1 MNSLALLVASNRFMA
16 SRIGVDIGG
25 TFTDFILYDESGNK
39 VIIDKIPTT
48 PESPEQAV
56 IEVIKRNL
64 NEEELRKI
72 DFFLHGTTVGLNSLL
87 ERKGSKVGLLCTKG
101 FRDILEIRRGDR
113 DEMYNL
119 FWQPPPP
126 LVPRFLRLEIDERLS
141 ADGNVHQKINVEQ
154 IKKACEHFIKEGVNS
169 VAIAFINSYTNKEHE
184 ILADK
189 ILRES
194 GFTGQISLSS
204 MVSGEYR
211 EYERTTT
218 TVIDA
223 FVKARMSNY
232 LNSLKK
238 KMNELGYKGTF
249 LVTRSGSG
257 SMTFDEA
264 EDRPFETIMS
274 GPVAGAEGSGEL
286 SRRLNNINLV
296 TADVGGTSFDTCLIL
311 NGRPQI
317 QFEGKIL
324 GLPVQSP
331 WVDVRS
337 IGAGGGSIAYL
348 DEGELIR
355 SGPQSAGAV
364 PGPACYNKGGV
375 KPTTTDA
382 AFYLGM
388 LGEGKLASG
397 LQLNKSLAENALNSV
412 GSKISLSAFDTAK
425 GILKIS
431 SANMA
436 DAIREITIEQ
446 GIDPRELKLLA
457 FGGAGPLMSNLIAKE
472 LDIKEIIIPPYSGN
486 FSAWGL
492 LGADLL
498 QMNARTKILRLSNE
512 AIDECN
518 IILNELFKELE
529 QRQKIDFITSN
540 QMKEIALDMRWM
552 GQEHTITL
560 KLVEETGGKI
570 SIDSETL
577 KNKFM
582 EEYQKT
588 FGSKLDTIVEIVSTR
603 ASLRVQLPRKSETG
617 KINEEDIEASDN
629 QIECYSFSK
638 DKKIQFDL
646 VSRSKIASKAS
657 GPLIVIESTAITYV
671 DVNYNVTKDESG
683 NLILTNQ
690 EMN

>member
-1 MNSLALLVASNRFMA
+1 MA

-25 TFTDFILYDESGNK
+25 TFTDFIVYDESGNK

-48 PESPEQAV
+48 PQSPEKAV
-56 IEVIKRNL
+56 VEVIKRNL
-64 NEEELRKI
+64 SQKELEKI

-119 FWQPPPP
+119 FWQPAPP
-126 LVPRFLRLEIDERLS
+126 LVPRFLRLEIEERLF
-141 ADGNVHQKINVEQ
+141 ANGNVHKKINTEQ
-154 IKKACEHFIKEGVNS
+154 VKDACNKFIKEKVDS
-169 VAIAFINSYTNKEHE
+169 VAIAFINSYTNKDHE
-184 ILADK
+184 ILASK
-189 ILRES
+189 ILIES
-194 GFTGQISLSS
+194 GFKGQISLSS

-223 FVKARMSNY
+223 FVKTRMSNY

-238 KMNELGYKGTF
+238 NLNELGYKGTF

-274 GPVAGAEGSGEL
+274 GPVAGAEGAGEL
-286 SRRLNNINLV
+286 SRKLNNTNMV
-296 TADVGGTSFDTCLIL
+296 TADVGGTSFDTCLII

-348 DEGELIR
+348 DEGSLIR

-364 PGPACYNKGGV
+364 PGPACYGKGGIQ
-375 KPTTTDA
+375 PTTTDA

-397 LQLNKSLAENALNSV
+397 LQLNKSLAEQALNSV
-412 GSKISLSAFDTAK
+412 GSQIGMSAFDAAK
-425 GILKIS
+425 GILKIG

-457 FGGAGPLMSNLIAKE
+457 FGGAGPLMSNLIANE
-472 LDIKEIIIPPYSGN
+472 LDIKEIIVPPYSGN

-498 QMNARTKILRLSNE
+498 QMNARTKILRLSDE
-512 AIDECN
+512 AISECN
-518 IILNELFKELE
+518 DILKELFKELE
-529 QRQKIDFITSN
+529 QRQKIDFSTSS
-540 QMKEIALDMRWM
+540 QIKEIALDMRWM

-560 KLVEETGGKI
+560 KLEDEKDGNI
-570 SIDSETL
+570 SMDTETL

-588 FGSKLDTIVEIVSTR
+588 FGSKLDTVIEIVSTR
-603 ASLRVQLPRKSETG
+603 ASLRVQLPRKSESG
-617 KINEEDIEASDN
+617 KIDEVGIEVSNN
-629 QIECYSFSK
+629 QIECYSFTEN
-638 DKKIQFDL
+638 KKIQFDL
-646 VSRSKIASKAS
+646 VARSKIDSKVS
-657 GPLIVIESTAITYV
+657 GPLIIIESTAITYV
-671 DVNYNVTKDESG
+671 DINYDVNKDSNG
-683 NLILTNQ
+683 NLILVNR
-690 EMN
+690 EIG

>member
-1 MNSLALLVASNRFMA
+1 MS

-25 TFTDFILYDESGNK
+25 TFTDFIVYDESGNK

-48 PESPEQAV
+48 PESPEKAV
-56 IEVIKRNL
+56 VDVIKRNL
-64 NEEELRKI
+64 NKDELAKV

-119 FWQPPPP
+119 FWQPAPP
-126 LVPRFLRLEIDERLS
+126 LVPRFLRLEIEERLY
-141 ADGNVHQKINVEQ
+141 ADGSINQKLNTNE
-154 IKKACEHFIKEGVNS
+154 IKNACKKFIEEGVNS
-169 VAIAFINSYTNKEHE
+169 VAIAFINSYTNKDHE
-184 ILADK
+184 IQASK
-189 ILRES
+189 ILIES
-194 GFTGQISLSS
+194 GFKGQISLSS

-232 LNSLKK
+232 LNTLKQSL
-238 KMNELGYKGTF
+238 NELGYKGAF

-274 GPVAGAEGSGEL
+274 GPVAGAEGAGEL
-286 SRRLNNINLV
+286 SRKLKNIDMV

-317 QFEGKIL
+317 QFEGKIV

-348 DEGELIR
+348 DEGGLLR
-355 SGPQSAGAV
+355 SGPQSSGAV
-364 PGPACYNKGGV
+364 PGPACYERGGNE
-375 KPTTTDA
+375 PTTTDA

-397 LQLNKSLAENALNSV
+397 LQLNKSLAEKALTSV
-412 GSKISLSAFDTAK
+412 GEKINLSAFETAK

-457 FGGAGPLMSNLIAKE
+457 FGGAGPLMSNLIAQE
-472 LDIKEIIIPPYSGN
+472 LDIKEIIVPPYSGN

-498 QMNARTKILRLSNE
+498 QMNARTKILRLSE
-512 AIDECN
+512 ESIKECN
-518 IILNELFKELE
+518 KILDGLFEELQK
-529 QRQKIDFITSN
+529 RQKIDFDTSN
-540 QMKEIALDMRWM
+540 QMKDIALDMRWM

-560 KLVEETGGKI
+560 KLDNEKNGKI
-570 SIDSETL
+570 SLNSDQL
-577 KNKFM
+577 KDLFM
-582 EEYQKT
+582 KEYLRT
-588 FGSKLDTIVEIVSTR
+588 FGSKLDTVIEIVSTR
-603 ASLRVQLPRKSETG
+603 ASLRVPLPRKSEASNIKEENIEITKD
-617 KINEEDIEASDN
+617 KI
-629 QIECYSFSK
+629 QCYSFNK
-638 DKKIQFDL
+638 DEIIDFEII
-646 VSRSKIASKAS
+646 SRSNIKSNIS
-657 GPLIVIESTAITYV
+657 GP
-671 DVNYNVTKDESG
+671 
-683 NLILTNQ
+683 
-690 EMN
+690 

>member
-1 MNSLALLVASNRFMA
+1 MS

-25 TFTDFILYDESGNK
+25 TFTDFIIYDEEKNS
-39 VIIDKIPTT
+39 VTIDKIPTT
-48 PESPEQAV
+48 PDTPEKAV
-56 IEVIKRNL
+56 VEVIKRNL
-64 NEEELRKI
+64 NSEQISKV
-72 DFFLHGTTVGLNSLL
+72 DFFLHGTTVGLNALL

-101 FRDILEIRRGDR
+101 FRDVLEIRRGDR

-119 FWQPPPP
+119 FWQPAPP
-126 LVPRFLRLEIDERLS
+126 LVPRYLRLEIDERLYS
-141 ADGNVHQKINVEQ
+141 DGSVHSPIKEDQ
-154 IKKACEHFIKEGVNS
+154 IKKACEFFIKENVS
-169 VAIAFINSYTNKEHE
+169 SIAIAFINSYTNKEHE
-184 ILADK
+184 KFAEK
-189 ILRES
+189 ILRNS
-194 GFTGQISLSS
+194 GFKGQISLSS

-232 LNSLKK
+232 LNSLK
-238 KMNELGYKGTF
+238 NELNSIGYKGTF

-274 GPVAGAEGSGEL
+274 GPVAGAEGAGEL
-286 SRRLNNINLV
+286 SRKLKNINMV
-296 TADVGGTSFDTCLIL
+296 TADVGGTSFDTCLII

-348 DEGELIR
+348 DEGGLIR
-355 SGPQSAGAV
+355 SGPQSSGAV
-364 PGPACYNKGGV
+364 PGPACYERGGD

-397 LQLNKSLAENALNSV
+397 LKLNKSLAEKALNSV
-412 GSKISLSAFDTAK
+412 GKKINLSASETAI

-498 QMNARTKILRLSNE
+498 QMNAKTKILRLS
-512 AIDECN
+512 DESIKESN
-518 IILNELFKELE
+518 QILEVLFKELE
-529 QRQKIDFITSN
+529 DRQKINFATSEKI
-540 QMKEIALDMRWM
+540 KEVALDMRWM

-560 KLVEETGGKI
+560 KLDYEKNGKI
-570 SIDSETL
+570 SIDAESL

-582 EEYQKT
+582 EEYEKT
-588 FGSKLDTIVEIVSTR
+588 FGSKLDTVVEIVSTR
-603 ASLRVQLPRKSETG
+603 ASIRIPLPRKSETG
-617 KINEEDIEASDN
+617 KINEEDILVTNEN
-629 QIECYSFSK
+629 IKCYSFFENK
-638 DKKIQFDL
+638 EIEFKII
-646 VSRSKIASKAS
+646 SRSKINSKTK
-657 GPLIVIESTAITYV
+657 GPLIIVESTAITYV
-671 DVNYNVTKDESG
+671 DVNYDVTTDSDN
-683 NLILTNQ
+683 NLLLVNR
-690 EMN
+690 EMD

>member
-1 MNSLALLVASNRFMA
+1 MA

-25 TFTDFILYDESGNK
+25 TFTDFIVYDESGNK

-48 PESPEQAV
+48 PQSPEKAV
-56 IEVIKRNL
+56 VEVIKRNL
-64 NEEELRKI
+64 SQKELEKI

-119 FWQPPPP
+119 FWQPAPP
-126 LVPRFLRLEIDERLS
+126 LVPRFLRLEIEERLF
-141 ADGNVHQKINVEQ
+141 ANGNVHKKINTEQ
-154 IKKACEHFIKEGVNS
+154 VKEACNQFINEKVDS
-169 VAIAFINSYTNKEHE
+169 VAIAFINSYTNKDHE
-184 ILADK
+184 ILASK
-189 ILRES
+189 ILIES
-194 GFTGQISLSS
+194 GFKGQISLSS

-223 FVKARMSNY
+223 FVKTRMSNY

-238 KMNELGYKGTF
+238 NLNELGYKGTF

-274 GPVAGAEGSGEL
+274 GPVAGAEGAGEL
-286 SRRLNNINLV
+286 SRKLNNTNMV
-296 TADVGGTSFDTCLIL
+296 TADVGGTSFDTCLII

-348 DEGELIR
+348 DEGGLIR

-364 PGPACYNKGGV
+364 PGPACYDKGGIQ
-375 KPTTTDA
+375 PTTTDA

-397 LQLNKSLAENALNSV
+397 LQLNKSLAEKALNSV
-412 GSKISLSAFDTAK
+412 GSQIGMSAFDAAK
-425 GILKIS
+425 GILKIG

-457 FGGAGPLMSNLIAKE
+457 FGGAGPLMSNLIANE
-472 LDIKEIIIPPYSGN
+472 LDIKEIIVPPYSGN

-498 QMNARTKILRLSNE
+498 QMNARTKILRLSDE
-512 AIDECN
+512 AINECN
-518 IILNELFKELE
+518 DILKELFKELE
-529 QRQKIDFITSN
+529 QRQKIDFSTSS

-560 KLVEETGGKI
+560 KLENEKNGNI
-570 SIDSETL
+570 SMDTETL

-588 FGSKLDTIVEIVSTR
+588 FGSKLDTIIEIVSTR
-603 ASLRVQLPRKSETG
+603 ASLRVQLPRKSESG
-617 KINEEDIEASDN
+617 KIDEVGIEVSN
-629 QIECYSFSK
+629 SQIECYSFTE

-646 VSRSKIASKAS
+646 VARSKIDSKVS
-657 GPLIVIESTAITYV
+657 GPLIIIESTAITYV
-671 DVNYNVTKDESG
+671 DINYDVDKDSNG
-683 NLILTNQ
+683 NLILTNRKIG
-690 EMN
+690 

>member
-1 MNSLALLVASNRFMA
+1 MA

-25 TFTDFILYDESGNK
+25 TFTDFIVYDESGNK

-48 PESPEQAV
+48 PQSPEKAV
-56 IEVIKRNL
+56 VEVIKRNL
-64 NEEELRKI
+64 SQKELEKI

-119 FWQPPPP
+119 FWQPAPP
-126 LVPRFLRLEIDERLS
+126 LVPRFLRLEIEERLF
-141 ADGNVHQKINVEQ
+141 ANGNVHKKINTEQ
-154 IKKACEHFIKEGVNS
+154 VKDACNKFIKEKVDS
-169 VAIAFINSYTNKEHE
+169 VAIAFINSYTNKDHE
-184 ILADK
+184 ILASK
-189 ILRES
+189 ILIES
-194 GFTGQISLSS
+194 GFKGQISLSS

-223 FVKARMSNY
+223 FVKTRMSNY

-238 KMNELGYKGTF
+238 NLNELGYKGTF

-274 GPVAGAEGSGEL
+274 GPVAGAEGAGEL
-286 SRRLNNINLV
+286 SRKLNNTNMV
-296 TADVGGTSFDTCLIL
+296 TADVGGTSFDTCLII

-348 DEGELIR
+348 DEGSLIR

-364 PGPACYNKGGV
+364 PGPACYDKGGI

-397 LQLNKSLAENALNSV
+397 LQLNKSLAEQALNSV
-412 GSKISLSAFDTAK
+412 GSQIGMSAFDAAK
-425 GILKIS
+425 GILKIG

-457 FGGAGPLMSNLIAKE
+457 FGGAGPLMSNLIANE
-472 LDIKEIIIPPYSGN
+472 LDIKEIIVPPYSGN

-498 QMNARTKILRLSNE
+498 QMNARTKILRLSDE
-512 AIDECN
+512 AISECN
-518 IILNELFKELE
+518 DILKELFKELE
-529 QRQKIDFITSN
+529 QRQKIDFSTSS
-540 QMKEIALDMRWM
+540 QIKEIALDMRWM

-560 KLVEETGGKI
+560 KLEDEKDGNI
-570 SIDSETL
+570 SMDTETL

-588 FGSKLDTIVEIVSTR
+588 FGSKLDTVIEIVSTR
-603 ASLRVQLPRKSETG
+603 ASLRVQLPRKSESG
-617 KINEEDIEASDN
+617 KIDEVGIEVSN
-629 QIECYSFSK
+629 SQIECYSFTE

-646 VSRSKIASKAS
+646 VARSKIDSKVS
-657 GPLIVIESTAITYV
+657 GPLIIIESTAITYV
-671 DVNYNVTKDESG
+671 DINYDVDKDSNG
-683 NLILTNQ
+683 NLILVNR
-690 EMN
+690 EIG

>member
-1 MNSLALLVASNRFMA
+1 MA

-25 TFTDFILYDESGNK
+25 TFTDFIVYDESGNK

-48 PESPEQAV
+48 PQSPEKAV
-56 IEVIKRNL
+56 VEVIKRNL
-64 NEEELRKI
+64 SQKELEKI

-119 FWQPPPP
+119 FWQPAPP
-126 LVPRFLRLEIDERLS
+126 LVPRFLRLEIEERLF
-141 ADGNVHQKINVEQ
+141 ANGNVHKKINTEQ
-154 IKKACEHFIKEGVNS
+154 VKDACNKFIKEKVDS
-169 VAIAFINSYTNKEHE
+169 VAIAFINSYTNKDHE
-184 ILADK
+184 ILASK
-189 ILRES
+189 ILIES
-194 GFTGQISLSS
+194 GFKGQISLSS

-223 FVKARMSNY
+223 FVKTRMSNY

-238 KMNELGYKGTF
+238 NLNELGYKGTF

-274 GPVAGAEGSGEL
+274 GPVAGAEGAGEL
-286 SRRLNNINLV
+286 SRKLNNTNMV
-296 TADVGGTSFDTCLIL
+296 TADVGGTSFDTCLII

-348 DEGELIR
+348 DEGSLIR

-364 PGPACYNKGGV
+364 PGPACYDKGGIQ
-375 KPTTTDA
+375 PTTTDA

-397 LQLNKSLAENALNSV
+397 LQLNKSLAEKALNSV
-412 GSKISLSAFDTAK
+412 GSQIGMSAFDAAK
-425 GILKIS
+425 GILKIG

-457 FGGAGPLMSNLIAKE
+457 FGGAGPLMSNLIANE
-472 LDIKEIIIPPYSGN
+472 LDIKEIIVPPYSGN

-498 QMNARTKILRLSNE
+498 QMNARTKILRLSDE
-512 AIDECN
+512 AISECN
-518 IILNELFKELE
+518 DILKELFKELE
-529 QRQKIDFITSN
+529 QRQKIDFSTSS
-540 QMKEIALDMRWM
+540 QIKEIALDMRWM

-560 KLVEETGGKI
+560 KLEDEKDGNI
-570 SIDSETL
+570 SMDTETL

-588 FGSKLDTIVEIVSTR
+588 FGSKLDTVIEIVSTR
-603 ASLRVQLPRKSETG
+603 ASLRVQLPRKSESG
-617 KINEEDIEASDN
+617 KIDEVGIEVSNN
-629 QIECYSFSK
+629 QIECYSFTEN
-638 DKKIQFDL
+638 KKIQFDL
-646 VSRSKIASKAS
+646 VARSKIDSKVS
-657 GPLIVIESTAITYV
+657 GPLIIIESTAITYV
-671 DVNYNVTKDESG
+671 DINYDVNKDSNG
-683 NLILTNQ
+683 NLILVNR
-690 EMN
+690 EIG

>member
-1 MNSLALLVASNRFMA
+1 MA

-25 TFTDFILYDESGNK
+25 TFTDFIVYDESGNK

-48 PESPEQAV
+48 PQSPEKAV
-56 IEVIKRNL
+56 VEVIKRNL
-64 NEEELRKI
+64 SQKELEKI

-126 LVPRFLRLEIDERLS
+126 LVPRFLRLEIEERLF
-141 ADGNVHQKINVEQ
+141 ANGNVHKKINTEQ
-154 IKKACEHFIKEGVNS
+154 VKDACNKFIKEKVDS
-169 VAIAFINSYTNKEHE
+169 VAIAFINSYTNKDHE
-184 ILADK
+184 ILASK
-189 ILRES
+189 ILIES
-194 GFTGQISLSS
+194 GFEGQISLSS

-223 FVKARMSNY
+223 FVKTRMSNY

-238 KMNELGYKGTF
+238 NLNELGYKGTF

-274 GPVAGAEGSGEL
+274 GPVAGAEGAGEL
-286 SRRLNNINLV
+286 SRKLNNTNMV
-296 TADVGGTSFDTCLIL
+296 TADVGGTSFDTCLII

-348 DEGELIR
+348 DEGGLIR

-364 PGPACYNKGGV
+364 PGPACYDKGGI

-397 LQLNKSLAENALNSV
+397 LQLNKSLAEKALNSV
-412 GSKISLSAFDTAK
+412 GSQIGMSAFDAAK
-425 GILKIS
+425 GILKIG

-457 FGGAGPLMSNLIAKE
+457 FGGAGPLMSNLIANE
-472 LDIKEIIIPPYSGN
+472 LDIKEIIVPPYSGN

-498 QMNARTKILRLSNE
+498 QMNARTKILRLSDK
-512 AIDECN
+512 AISECN
-518 IILNELFKELE
+518 DILKELFKELE
-529 QRQKIDFITSN
+529 QRQKIDFSTSS
-540 QMKEIALDMRWM
+540 QIKEIALDMRWM

-560 KLVEETGGKI
+560 KLEDEKDGKI
-570 SIDSETL
+570 SMNTETL

-588 FGSKLDTIVEIVSTR
+588 FGSKLDTVIEIVSTR
-603 ASLRVQLPRKSETG
+603 ASLRVQLPRKSESG
-617 KINEEDIEASDN
+617 KIDEVGIEVSN
-629 QIECYSFSK
+629 SQIECYSFTE

-646 VSRSKIASKAS
+646 VARSKIDSKVS
-657 GPLIVIESTAITYV
+657 GPLIIIESTAITYV
-671 DVNYNVTKDESG
+671 DINYDVNKDSNG
-683 NLILTNQ
+683 NLILVNR
-690 EMN
+690 EIG

>member
-1 MNSLALLVASNRFMA
+1 
-16 SRIGVDIGG
+16 
-25 TFTDFILYDESGNK
+25 
-39 VIIDKIPTT
+39 
-48 PESPEQAV
+48 
-56 IEVIKRNL
+56 
-64 NEEELRKI
+64 
-72 DFFLHGTTVGLNSLL
+72 
-87 ERKGSKVGLLCTKG
+87 
-101 FRDILEIRRGDR
+101 
-113 DEMYNL
+113 
-119 FWQPPPP
+119 
-126 LVPRFLRLEIDERLS
+126 
-141 ADGNVHQKINVEQ
+141 
-154 IKKACEHFIKEGVNS
+154 
-169 VAIAFINSYTNKEHE
+169 
-184 ILADK
+184 
-189 ILRES
+189 
-194 GFTGQISLSS
+194 
-204 MVSGEYR
+204 
-211 EYERTTT
+211 
-218 TVIDA
+218 
-223 FVKARMSNY
+223 
-232 LNSLKK
+232 
-238 KMNELGYKGTF
+238 
-249 LVTRSGSG
+249 
-257 SMTFDEA
+257 
-264 EDRPFETIMS
+264 
-274 GPVAGAEGSGEL
+274 
-286 SRRLNNINLV
+286 
-296 TADVGGTSFDTCLIL
+296 
-311 NGRPQI
+311 
-317 QFEGKIL
+317 
-324 GLPVQSP
+324 
-331 WVDVRS
+331 
-337 IGAGGGSIAYL
+337 
-348 DEGELIR
+348 
-355 SGPQSAGAV
+355 
-364 PGPACYNKGGV
+364 
-375 KPTTTDA
+375 
-382 AFYLGM
+382 
-388 LGEGKLASG
+388 
-397 LQLNKSLAENALNSV
+397 
-412 GSKISLSAFDTAK
+412 
-425 GILKIS
+425 
-431 SANMA
+431 MA

>member
-1 MNSLALLVASNRFMA
+1 MA

-25 TFTDFILYDESGNK
+25 TFTDFIVYDESGNK

-48 PESPEQAV
+48 PQSPEKAV

-64 NEEELRKI
+64 SQKELEKI

-119 FWQPPPP
+119 FWQPAPP
-126 LVPRFLRLEIDERLS
+126 LVPRFLRLEIEERLF
-141 ADGNVHQKINVEQ
+141 ANGNVHKKINTEQ
-154 IKKACEHFIKEGVNS
+154 VKDACNKFIKEKVDS
-169 VAIAFINSYTNKEHE
+169 VAIAFINSYTNKDHE
-184 ILADK
+184 ILASK
-189 ILRES
+189 ILIES
-194 GFTGQISLSS
+194 GFKGQISLSS

-223 FVKARMSNY
+223 FVKTRMSNY

-238 KMNELGYKGTF
+238 NLNELGYKGTF

-274 GPVAGAEGSGEL
+274 GPVAGAEGAGEL
-286 SRRLNNINLV
+286 SRKLNNTNMV
-296 TADVGGTSFDTCLIL
+296 TADVGGTSFDTCLII

-348 DEGELIR
+348 DEGGLIR

-364 PGPACYNKGGV
+364 PGPACYDKGGIQ
-375 KPTTTDA
+375 PTTTDA

-397 LQLNKSLAENALNSV
+397 LQLNKSLAEKALNSV
-412 GSKISLSAFDTAK
+412 GSQIGMSAFDAAK
-425 GILKIS
+425 GILKIG

-457 FGGAGPLMSNLIAKE
+457 FGGAGPLMSNLIANE
-472 LDIKEIIIPPYSGN
+472 LDIKEIVVPPYSGN

-498 QMNARTKILRLSNE
+498 QMNARTKILRLSDE
-512 AIDECN
+512 AISECN
-518 IILNELFKELE
+518 DILKELFKELE
-529 QRQKIDFITSN
+529 QRQKIDFSTSS
-540 QMKEIALDMRWM
+540 QIKEIALDMRWM

-560 KLVEETGGKI
+560 KLEDEKDGKI
-570 SIDSETL
+570 SMDTETL

-588 FGSKLDTIVEIVSTR
+588 FGSKLDTVIEIVSTR
-603 ASLRVQLPRKSETG
+603 ASLRVQLPRKSESG
-617 KINEEDIEASDN
+617 KIDEVGIEVSN
-629 QIECYSFSK
+629 SQIECYSFTE

-646 VSRSKIASKAS
+646 VARSKIDSKVS
-657 GPLIVIESTAITYV
+657 GPLIIIESTAITYV
-671 DVNYNVTKDESG
+671 DINYDVNKDSNG
-683 NLILTNQ
+683 NLILVNR
-690 EMN
+690 EIG

>member
-1 MNSLALLVASNRFMA
+1 MA

-25 TFTDFILYDESGNK
+25 TFTDFIVYDESGNK

-48 PESPEQAV
+48 PQSPEKAV
-56 IEVIKRNL
+56 VEVIKRNL
-64 NEEELRKI
+64 SRKELEKI

-119 FWQPPPP
+119 FWQPAPP
-126 LVPRFLRLEIDERLS
+126 LVPRFLRLEIEERLF
-141 ADGNVHQKINVEQ
+141 ANGNVHKKINTEQVED
-154 IKKACEHFIKEGVNS
+154 ACNKFIKEKVDS
-169 VAIAFINSYTNKEHE
+169 VAIAFINSYTNKDHE
-184 ILADK
+184 ILASK
-189 ILRES
+189 ILIES
-194 GFTGQISLSS
+194 GFKGQISLSS

-223 FVKARMSNY
+223 FVKTRMSNY

-238 KMNELGYKGTF
+238 NLNELGYKGTF

-274 GPVAGAEGSGEL
+274 GPVAGAEGAGEL
-286 SRRLNNINLV
+286 SRKLNNTNMV
-296 TADVGGTSFDTCLIL
+296 TADVGGTSFDTCLII

-348 DEGELIR
+348 DEGSLIR

-364 PGPACYNKGGV
+364 PGPACYDKGGIQ
-375 KPTTTDA
+375 PTTTDA

-397 LQLNKSLAENALNSV
+397 LQLNKSLAEKALNSV
-412 GSKISLSAFDTAK
+412 GSQIGMSAFDAAK
-425 GILKIS
+425 GILKIG

-457 FGGAGPLMSNLIAKE
+457 FGGAGPLMSNLIANE
-472 LDIKEIIIPPYSGN
+472 LDIKEIIVPPYSGN

-498 QMNARTKILRLSNE
+498 QMNARTKILRLSDE
-512 AIDECN
+512 AISECN
-518 IILNELFKELE
+518 DILKELFKELE
-529 QRQKIDFITSN
+529 QRQKIDFSTSS
-540 QMKEIALDMRWM
+540 QIKEIALDMRWM

-560 KLVEETGGKI
+560 KLENEKDGNI
-570 SIDSETL
+570 SMDTETL

-588 FGSKLDTIVEIVSTR
+588 FGSKLDTIIEIVSTR
-603 ASLRVQLPRKSETG
+603 ASLRVQLPRKSESG
-617 KINEEDIEASDN
+617 KIDEVGIEVSNN
-629 QIECYSFSK
+629 QIECYSFTEN
-638 DKKIQFDL
+638 KKIQFDL
-646 VSRSKIASKAS
+646 VARSKIDSKVS
-657 GPLIVIESTAITYV
+657 GPLIIIESTAITYV
-671 DVNYNVTKDESG
+671 DINYDVDKDSNG
-683 NLILTNQ
+683 NLILVNR
-690 EMN
+690 EIG

>member
-1 MNSLALLVASNRFMA
+1 MS

-25 TFTDFILYDESGNK
+25 TFTDFIVYDELGDK

-48 PESPEQAV
+48 PESPEKAV

-64 NEEELRKI
+64 NKEELEKV

-119 FWQPPPP
+119 FWQPAPP
-126 LVPRFLRLEIDERLS
+126 LVPRFLRLEIDERLY
-141 ADGNVHQKINVEQ
+141 ADGSINKKINTDE
-154 IKKACEHFIKEGVNS
+154 IKSASKKFIEEGVNS
-169 VAIAFINSYTNKEHE
+169 VAIAFINSYTNKDHE
-184 ILADK
+184 LEASK
-189 ILRES
+189 ILIES
-194 GFTGQISLSS
+194 GFNGQISLSS

-232 LNSLKK
+232 LNTLKQSL
-238 KMNELGYKGTF
+238 NDLGYKGSF

-274 GPVAGAEGSGEL
+274 GPVAGAEGAGEL
-286 SRRLNNINLV
+286 SRKLNNTNMV
-296 TADVGGTSFDTCLIL
+296 TADVGGTSFDTCLIID
-311 NGRPQI
+311 GRPQI
-317 QFEGKIL
+317 QFEGKIV

-348 DEGELIR
+348 DEGGLIR
-355 SGPQSAGAV
+355 SGPQSSGAL
-364 PGPACYNKGGV
+364 PGPACYDRGG
-375 KPTTTDA
+375 KEPTTTDA

-397 LQLNKSLAENALNSV
+397 LQLNKSLAEKALNSV
-412 GSKISLSAFDTAK
+412 GEKINLSAFKTAK
-425 GILKIS
+425 GILQIS

-457 FGGAGPLMSNLIAKE
+457 FGGAGPLMSNLIAQE

-498 QMNARTKILRLSNE
+498 QMNAKTKILRLSE
-512 AIDECN
+512 ESIKDCN
-518 IILNELFKELE
+518 VILDELFEEL
-529 QRQKIDFITSN
+529 QKRQKIDFDTSN
-540 QMKEIALDMRWM
+540 QIKDIALDMRWM

-560 KLVEETGGKI
+560 KLDSEKDGKI
-570 SIDSETL
+570 NL
-577 KNKFM
+577 KAEEIKNLFM
-582 EEYQKT
+582 KEYQRT
-588 FGSKLDTIVEIVSTR
+588 FGSKLDTIIEIVSTR
-603 ASLRVQLPRKSETG
+603 ASLRVPLPRKSETG
-617 KINEEDIEASDN
+617 NIKEENIE
-629 QIECYSFSK
+629 ISK
-638 DKKIQFDL
+638 DKIQCFSFNKNEIIDFEII
-646 VSRSKIASKAS
+646 SRSNIDSNFTGPKI
-657 GPLIVIESTAITYV
+657 IVESTAITYV
-671 DVNYNVTKDESG
+671 DVNYDVKKDANN
-683 NLILTNQ
+683 NLILINK
-690 EMN
+690 EMK

>member
-1 MNSLALLVASNRFMA
+1 MA

-25 TFTDFILYDESGNK
+25 TFTDFIVYDESGNK

-48 PESPEQAV
+48 PQSPEKAV
-56 IEVIKRNL
+56 VEVIKRNL
-64 NEEELRKI
+64 SRKELEKI

-119 FWQPPPP
+119 FWQPAPP
-126 LVPRFLRLEIDERLS
+126 LVPRFLRLEIEERLF
-141 ADGNVHQKINVEQ
+141 ANGNVHKKINTEQVED
-154 IKKACEHFIKEGVNS
+154 ACNKFIKEKVDS
-169 VAIAFINSYTNKEHE
+169 VAIAFINSYTNKDHE
-184 ILADK
+184 ILASK
-189 ILRES
+189 ILIES
-194 GFTGQISLSS
+194 GFKGQISLSS

-223 FVKARMSNY
+223 FVKTRMSNY

-238 KMNELGYKGTF
+238 NLNELGYKGTF

-274 GPVAGAEGSGEL
+274 GPVAGAEGAGEL
-286 SRRLNNINLV
+286 SRKLNNTNMV
-296 TADVGGTSFDTCLIL
+296 TADVGGTSFDTCLII

-348 DEGELIR
+348 DEGSLIR

-364 PGPACYNKGGV
+364 PGPACYDKGGIQ
-375 KPTTTDA
+375 PTTTDA

-397 LQLNKSLAENALNSV
+397 LQLNKSLAEKALNSV
-412 GSKISLSAFDTAK
+412 GSQIGMSAFDAAK
-425 GILKIS
+425 GILKIG

-457 FGGAGPLMSNLIAKE
+457 FGGAGPLMSNLIANE
-472 LDIKEIIIPPYSGN
+472 LDIKEIIVPPYSGN

-498 QMNARTKILRLSNE
+498 QMNARTKILRLSDE
-512 AIDECN
+512 AISECN
-518 IILNELFKELE
+518 DILKELFKELE
-529 QRQKIDFITSN
+529 QRQKIDFSTSS
-540 QMKEIALDMRWM
+540 QIKEIALDMRWM

-560 KLVEETGGKI
+560 KLEDEKDGNI
-570 SIDSETL
+570 SMDTETL

-588 FGSKLDTIVEIVSTR
+588 FGSKLDTVIEIVSTR
-603 ASLRVQLPRKSETG
+603 ASLRVQLPRKSESG
-617 KINEEDIEASDN
+617 KIDEVGIEVSNN
-629 QIECYSFSK
+629 QIECYSFTEN
-638 DKKIQFDL
+638 KKIQFDL
-646 VSRSKIASKAS
+646 VARSKIDSKVS
-657 GPLIVIESTAITYV
+657 GPLIIIESTAITYV
-671 DVNYNVTKDESG
+671 DINYDVNKDSNG
-683 NLILTNQ
+683 NLILVNR
-690 EMN
+690 EIG

>member
-1 MNSLALLVASNRFMA
+1 MA

-25 TFTDFILYDESGNK
+25 TFTDFIVYDESGNK

-48 PESPEQAV
+48 PQSPEKAV
-56 IEVIKRNL
+56 VEVIKRNL
-64 NEEELRKI
+64 SQKELEKI

-126 LVPRFLRLEIDERLS
+126 LVPRFLRLEIEERLF
-141 ADGNVHQKINVEQ
+141 ANGNVHKKINTEQ
-154 IKKACEHFIKEGVNS
+154 VKDACNKFIKEKVDS
-169 VAIAFINSYTNKEHE
+169 VAIAFINSYTNKDHE
-184 ILADK
+184 ILASK
-189 ILRES
+189 ILIES
-194 GFTGQISLSS
+194 GFKGQISLSS

-223 FVKARMSNY
+223 FVKTRMSNY

-238 KMNELGYKGTF
+238 NLNELGYKGTF

-274 GPVAGAEGSGEL
+274 GPVAGAEGAGEL
-286 SRRLNNINLV
+286 SRKLNNTNMV
-296 TADVGGTSFDTCLIL
+296 TADVGGTSFDTCLII

-348 DEGELIR
+348 DEGGLIR

-364 PGPACYNKGGV
+364 PGPACYDKGGIQ
-375 KPTTTDA
+375 PTTTDA

-397 LQLNKSLAENALNSV
+397 LQLNKSLAEKALNSV
-412 GSKISLSAFDTAK
+412 GSQIGMSAFDAAK
-425 GILKIS
+425 GILKIG

-457 FGGAGPLMSNLIAKE
+457 FGGAGPLMSNLIANE
-472 LDIKEIIIPPYSGN
+472 LDIKEIVVPPYSGN

-498 QMNARTKILRLSNE
+498 QMNARTKILRLSDE
-512 AIDECN
+512 AISECN
-518 IILNELFKELE
+518 DILKELFKELE
-529 QRQKIDFITSN
+529 QRQKIDFSTSS
-540 QMKEIALDMRWM
+540 QIKEIALDMRWM

-560 KLVEETGGKI
+560 KLENEKDGNI
-570 SIDSETL
+570 SMDTETL

-588 FGSKLDTIVEIVSTR
+588 FGSKLDTVIEIVSTR
-603 ASLRVQLPRKSETG
+603 ASLRVQLPRKSESG
-617 KINEEDIEASDN
+617 KIDEEDIAVSN
-629 QIECYSFSK
+629 NHIECYSFAE
-638 DKKIQFDL
+638 DKKLQFDL
-646 VSRSKIASKAS
+646 VARSKIDSKIS
-657 GPLIVIESTAITYV
+657 GPLIIIESTAITYV
-671 DVNYNVTKDESG
+671 DVNYDVDKDSSG
-683 NLILTNQ
+683 NLLLTNK
-690 EMN
+690 EIN

>member
-1 MNSLALLVASNRFMA
+1 MA

-25 TFTDFILYDESGNK
+25 TFTDFIVYDESGNK

-48 PESPEQAV
+48 PQSPEKAV
-56 IEVIKRNL
+56 VEVIKRNL
-64 NEEELRKI
+64 SQKELEKI

-119 FWQPPPP
+119 FWQPAPP
-126 LVPRFLRLEIDERLS
+126 LVPRFLRLEIEERLFAS
-141 ADGNVHQKINVEQ
+141 GNVPKKINTEQ
-154 IKKACEHFIKEGVNS
+154 VKDACNKFIKEKVDS
-169 VAIAFINSYTNKEHE
+169 VAIAFINSYTNKDNE
-184 ILADK
+184 ILASK
-189 ILRES
+189 ILIES
-194 GFTGQISLSS
+194 GFKGQISLSS

-223 FVKARMSNY
+223 FVKTRMSNY

-238 KMNELGYKGTF
+238 NLNELGYKGTF

-274 GPVAGAEGSGEL
+274 GPVAGAEGAGEL
-286 SRRLNNINLV
+286 SRKLNNTNMV
-296 TADVGGTSFDTCLIL
+296 TADVGGTSFDTCLII

-348 DEGELIR
+348 DEGGLIR

-364 PGPACYNKGGV
+364 PGPACYDKGGIQ
-375 KPTTTDA
+375 PTTTDA

-397 LQLNKSLAENALNSV
+397 LQLNKSLAEQALNSV
-412 GSKISLSAFDTAK
+412 GSQIGMSAFDAAK
-425 GILKIS
+425 GILKIG

-457 FGGAGPLMSNLIAKE
+457 FGGAGPLMSNLIANE
-472 LDIKEIIIPPYSGN
+472 LDIKEIIVPPYSGN

-498 QMNARTKILRLSNE
+498 QMNARTKILRLSDE
-512 AIDECN
+512 AISECN
-518 IILNELFKELE
+518 DILKELFKELE
-529 QRQKIDFITSN
+529 QRQKIDFSTSS
-540 QMKEIALDMRWM
+540 QIKEIALDMRWM

-560 KLVEETGGKI
+560 KLEDEKDGNI
-570 SIDSETL
+570 SMDTETL

-588 FGSKLDTIVEIVSTR
+588 FGSKLDTIIEIVSTR
-603 ASLRVQLPRKSETG
+603 ASLRVQLPRKSESG
-617 KINEEDIEASDN
+617 KIDEVGIEVSN
-629 QIECYSFSK
+629 SQIECYSFTE

-646 VSRSKIASKAS
+646 VARSKIDSKVS
-657 GPLIVIESTAITYV
+657 GPLIIIESTAITYV
-671 DVNYNVTKDESG
+671 DINYDVDKDSNG
-683 NLILTNQ
+683 NLILVNRVIG
-690 EMN
+690 

>member
-1 MNSLALLVASNRFMA
+1 MA

-25 TFTDFILYDESGNK
+25 TFTDFIVYDESGNK

-48 PESPEQAV
+48 PQSPEKAV

-64 NEEELRKI
+64 SQKELEKI

-119 FWQPPPP
+119 FWQPAPP
-126 LVPRFLRLEIDERLS
+126 LVPRFLRLEIEERLF
-141 ADGNVHQKINVEQ
+141 ANGNVHKKINTEQ
-154 IKKACEHFIKEGVNS
+154 VKDACNKFIKEKVDS
-169 VAIAFINSYTNKEHE
+169 VAIAFINSYTNKDHE
-184 ILADK
+184 ILASK
-189 ILRES
+189 ILIES
-194 GFTGQISLSS
+194 GFKGQISLSS

-223 FVKARMSNY
+223 FVKTRMSNY

-238 KMNELGYKGTF
+238 NLNELGYKGTF

-274 GPVAGAEGSGEL
+274 GPVAGAEGAGEL
-286 SRRLNNINLV
+286 SRKLNNTNMV
-296 TADVGGTSFDTCLIL
+296 TADVGGTSFDTCLII

-348 DEGELIR
+348 DEGSLIR

-364 PGPACYNKGGV
+364 PGPACYGKGGIQ
-375 KPTTTDA
+375 PTTTDA

-397 LQLNKSLAENALNSV
+397 LQLNKSLAEKALNSV
-412 GSKISLSAFDTAK
+412 GSQIGMSAFDAAK
-425 GILKIS
+425 GILKIG

-457 FGGAGPLMSNLIAKE
+457 FGGAGPLMSNLIANE
-472 LDIKEIIIPPYSGN
+472 LDIKEIIVPPYSGN

-498 QMNARTKILRLSNE
+498 QMNARTKILRLSDE
-512 AIDECN
+512 AISECN
-518 IILNELFKELE
+518 DILKELFKELE
-529 QRQKIDFITSN
+529 QRQKIDFSTSS
-540 QMKEIALDMRWM
+540 QIKEIALDMRWM

-560 KLVEETGGKI
+560 KLEDEKDGNI
-570 SIDSETL
+570 SMDTETL

-588 FGSKLDTIVEIVSTR
+588 FGSKLDTVIEIVSTR
-603 ASLRVQLPRKSETG
+603 ASLRVQLPRKSESG
-617 KINEEDIEASDN
+617 KIDEVGIEVSNN
-629 QIECYSFSK
+629 QIECYSFTE

-646 VSRSKIASKAS
+646 VARSKIDSKVS
-657 GPLIVIESTAITYV
+657 GPLIIIESTAITYV
-671 DVNYNVTKDESG
+671 DINYDVDKDSNG
-683 NLILTNQ
+683 NLILVNR
-690 EMN
+690 EMG

>member
-1 MNSLALLVASNRFMA
+1 MA

-25 TFTDFILYDESGNK
+25 TFTDFIVYDESGNK

-48 PESPEQAV
+48 PQSPEKAV
-56 IEVIKRNL
+56 VEVIKRNL
-64 NEEELRKI
+64 SRKELEKI

-119 FWQPPPP
+119 FWQPAPP
-126 LVPRFLRLEIDERLS
+126 LVPRFLRLEIEERLF
-141 ADGNVHQKINVEQ
+141 ANGNVHKKINTEQ
-154 IKKACEHFIKEGVNS
+154 VKDACNKFIKEKVDS
-169 VAIAFINSYTNKEHE
+169 VAIAFINSYTNKDHE
-184 ILADK
+184 ILASK
-189 ILRES
+189 ILIES
-194 GFTGQISLSS
+194 GFKGQISLSS

-223 FVKARMSNY
+223 FVKTRMSNY

-238 KMNELGYKGTF
+238 NLNELGYKGTF

-274 GPVAGAEGSGEL
+274 GPVAGAEGAGEL
-286 SRRLNNINLV
+286 SRKLNNTNMV
-296 TADVGGTSFDTCLIL
+296 TADVGGTSFDTCLII
-311 NGRPQI
+311 NGRPLI

-348 DEGELIR
+348 DEGGLIR

-364 PGPACYNKGGV
+364 PGPACYDKGGIQ
-375 KPTTTDA
+375 PTTTDA

-397 LQLNKSLAENALNSV
+397 LQLNKSLAEKALNSV
-412 GSKISLSAFDTAK
+412 GSQIGMSAFDAAK
-425 GILKIS
+425 GILKIG

-457 FGGAGPLMSNLIAKE
+457 FGGAGPLMSNLIANE
-472 LDIKEIIIPPYSGN
+472 LDIKEIIVPPYSGN

-498 QMNARTKILRLSNE
+498 QMNARTKILRLSDE
-512 AIDECN
+512 AISECN
-518 IILNELFKELE
+518 DILKELFKELE
-529 QRQKIDFITSN
+529 QRQKIDFSTSS
-540 QMKEIALDMRWM
+540 QIKEIALDMRWM

-560 KLVEETGGKI
+560 KLEDEKDGNI
-570 SIDSETL
+570 SMDTETL

-588 FGSKLDTIVEIVSTR
+588 FGSKLDTVIEIVSTR
-603 ASLRVQLPRKSETG
+603 ASLRVQLPRKSESG
-617 KINEEDIEASDN
+617 KIDEVGIEVSNN
-629 QIECYSFSK
+629 QIECYSFTEN
-638 DKKIQFDL
+638 KKIQFDL
-646 VSRSKIASKAS
+646 VARSKIDSKVS
-657 GPLIVIESTAITYV
+657 GPLIIIESTAITYV
-671 DVNYNVTKDESG
+671 DINYDVNKDSNG
-683 NLILTNQ
+683 NLILVNR
-690 EMN
+690 EIG

>member
-1 MNSLALLVASNRFMA
+1 MA

-25 TFTDFILYDESGNK
+25 TFTDFIVYDEAGNK

-48 PESPEQAV
+48 PESPEKAV
-56 IEVIKRNL
+56 VNVIKRNL
-64 NEEELRKI
+64 SKTDI
-72 DFFLHGTTVGLNSLL
+72 QKVDFFLHGTTVGLNALL

-126 LVPRFLRLEIDERLS
+126 LVPRFLRVEIEERLHADGTINQKLNSNDIKNACKKFIDE
-141 ADGNVHQKINVEQ
+141 
-154 IKKACEHFIKEGVNS
+154 GVSS
-169 VAIAFINSYTNKEHE
+169 VAVAFINSYSNKNHE
-184 ILADK
+184 IEASK
-189 ILRES
+189 ILIES
-194 GFTGQISLSS
+194 GFKGHISLSS

-232 LNSLKK
+232 LNSLKQSL
-238 KMNELGYKGTF
+238 NELGYKGAF

-274 GPVAGAEGSGEL
+274 GPVAGAEGAGEL
-286 SRRLNNINLV
+286 SRKLSNTNMV
-296 TADVGGTSFDTCLIL
+296 TADVGGTSFDTCLII

-317 QFEGKIL
+317 QFEGKIV

-348 DEGELIR
+348 DDGGLIR
-355 SGPQSAGAV
+355 SGPQSSGAV
-364 PGPACYNKGGV
+364 PGPACYDRGG
-375 KPTTTDA
+375 KEPTTTDA

-397 LQLNKSLAENALNSV
+397 LKLSKSLAENALNTV
-412 GSKISLSAFDTAK
+412 GGKINLSAFETAK
-425 GILKIS
+425 GILQIS

-457 FGGAGPLMSNLIAKE
+457 FGGAGPLMSNLIAQE

-498 QMNARTKILRLSNE
+498 QMNARTKILRLSDE
-512 AIDECN
+512 SIQECN
-518 IILNELFKELE
+518 TILDELFKELQE
-529 QRQKIDFITSN
+529 RQKIDFDTSKN
-540 QMKEIALDMRWM
+540 IKDIALDMRWM

-560 KLVEETGGKI
+560 KLDTEKEGKI
-570 SIDSETL
+570 NL
-577 KNKFM
+577 KADHIKELFM
-582 EEYQKT
+582 TEYLRT
-588 FGSKLDTIVEIVSTR
+588 FGSKLDTVIEIVSTR
-603 ASLRVQLPRKSETG
+603 ASLRVPLPRKVETG
-617 KINEEDIEASDN
+617 NIQEEAIEIGSN
-629 QIECYSFSK
+629 KIECFSFNKKEIIDFEIISRSNIKSSFSGP
-638 DKKIQFDL
+638 KI
-646 VSRSKIASKAS
+646 
-657 GPLIVIESTAITYV
+657 IVESTAITYA
-671 DVNYNVTKDESG
+671 DVNYEVSKDTEN
-683 NLILTNQ
+683 NLILINKD
-690 EMN
+690 MK

>member
-1 MNSLALLVASNRFMA
+1 MA

-25 TFTDFILYDESGNK
+25 TFTDFIVYDESGNK

-48 PESPEQAV
+48 PQSPEKAV
-56 IEVIKRNL
+56 VEVIKRNL
-64 NEEELRKI
+64 SQKELEKI

-119 FWQPPPP
+119 FWQPAPP
-126 LVPRFLRLEIDERLS
+126 LVPRFLRLEIEERLF
-141 ADGNVHQKINVEQ
+141 ANGNVHKKINTEQVED
-154 IKKACEHFIKEGVNS
+154 ACNKFIKEKVDS
-169 VAIAFINSYTNKEHE
+169 VAIAFINSYTNKDHE
-184 ILADK
+184 ILASK
-189 ILRES
+189 ILIES
-194 GFTGQISLSS
+194 GFKGQISLSS

-223 FVKARMSNY
+223 FVKTRMSNY

-238 KMNELGYKGTF
+238 NLNELGYKGTF

-274 GPVAGAEGSGEL
+274 GPVAGAEGAGEL
-286 SRRLNNINLV
+286 SRKLNNTNMV
-296 TADVGGTSFDTCLIL
+296 TADVGGTSFDTCLII

-348 DEGELIR
+348 DEGSLIR

-364 PGPACYNKGGV
+364 PGPACYGKGGIQ
-375 KPTTTDA
+375 PTTTDA

-397 LQLNKSLAENALNSV
+397 LQLNKSLAEQALNSV
-412 GSKISLSAFDTAK
+412 GSQIGMSAFDAAK
-425 GILKIS
+425 GILKIG

-457 FGGAGPLMSNLIAKE
+457 FGGAGPLMSNLIANE
-472 LDIKEIIIPPYSGN
+472 LDIKEIIVPPYSGN

-498 QMNARTKILRLSNE
+498 QMNARTKILRLSDE
-512 AIDECN
+512 AISECN
-518 IILNELFKELE
+518 DILKELFKELE
-529 QRQKIDFITSN
+529 QRQKIDFSTSS
-540 QMKEIALDMRWM
+540 QIKEIALDMRWM

-560 KLVEETGGKI
+560 KLEDEKDGNI
-570 SIDSETL
+570 SMDTETL

-588 FGSKLDTIVEIVSTR
+588 FGSKLDTVIEIVSTR
-603 ASLRVQLPRKSETG
+603 ASLRVQLPRKSESG
-617 KINEEDIEASDN
+617 KIDEVGIEVSNN
-629 QIECYSFSK
+629 QIECYSFTEN
-638 DKKIQFDL
+638 KKIQFDL
-646 VSRSKIASKAS
+646 VARSKIDSKVS
-657 GPLIVIESTAITYV
+657 GPLIIIESTAITYV
-671 DVNYNVTKDESG
+671 DINYDVDKDSNG
-683 NLILTNQ
+683 NLILVNR
-690 EMN
+690 EIG

>member
-1 MNSLALLVASNRFMA
+1 MA

-25 TFTDFILYDESGNK
+25 TFTDFIVYDESGNK

-48 PESPEQAV
+48 PQSPEKAV

-64 NEEELRKI
+64 SQKELEKI

-119 FWQPPPP
+119 FWQPAPP
-126 LVPRFLRLEIDERLS
+126 LVPRFLRLEIEERLF
-141 ADGNVHQKINVEQ
+141 ANGNVHKKINTEQVED
-154 IKKACEHFIKEGVNS
+154 ACNKFIKEKVDS
-169 VAIAFINSYTNKEHE
+169 VAIAFINSYTNKDHE
-184 ILADK
+184 ILASK
-189 ILRES
+189 ILIES
-194 GFTGQISLSS
+194 GFKGQISLSS

-223 FVKARMSNY
+223 FVKTRMSNY

-238 KMNELGYKGTF
+238 NLNELGYKGTF

-274 GPVAGAEGSGEL
+274 GPVAGAEGAGEL
-286 SRRLNNINLV
+286 SRKLNNTNMV
-296 TADVGGTSFDTCLIL
+296 TADVGGTSFDTCLII

-348 DEGELIR
+348 DEGSLIR

-364 PGPACYNKGGV
+364 PGPACYDKGGIQ
-375 KPTTTDA
+375 PTTTDA

-397 LQLNKSLAENALNSV
+397 LQLNKSLAEKALNSV
-412 GSKISLSAFDTAK
+412 GSQIGMSAFDAAK
-425 GILKIS
+425 GILKIG

-457 FGGAGPLMSNLIAKE
+457 FGGAGPLMSNLIANE
-472 LDIKEIIIPPYSGN
+472 LDIKEIIVPPYSGN

-498 QMNARTKILRLSNE
+498 QMNARTKILRLSDE
-512 AIDECN
+512 AISECN
-518 IILNELFKELE
+518 DILKELFKELE
-529 QRQKIDFITSN
+529 QRQKIDFSTSS
-540 QMKEIALDMRWM
+540 QIKEIALDMRWM

-560 KLVEETGGKI
+560 KLENEKDGNI
-570 SIDSETL
+570 SMDTETL

-588 FGSKLDTIVEIVSTR
+588 FGSKLDTIIEIVSTR
-603 ASLRVQLPRKSETG
+603 ASLRVQLPRKSESG
-617 KINEEDIEASDN
+617 KIDEVGIEVSN
-629 QIECYSFSK
+629 SQIECYSFTE

-646 VSRSKIASKAS
+646 VARSKIDSKVS
-657 GPLIVIESTAITYV
+657 GPLIIIESTAITYV
-671 DVNYNVTKDESG
+671 DINYDVDKDSNG
-683 NLILTNQ
+683 NLILVNR
-690 EMN
+690 EIG

>member
-1 MNSLALLVASNRFMA
+1 MA

-25 TFTDFILYDESGNK
+25 TFTDFIVYDESGNK

-48 PESPEQAV
+48 PQSPEKAV
-56 IEVIKRNL
+56 VEVIKRNL
-64 NEEELRKI
+64 SQKELEKI

-119 FWQPPPP
+119 FWQPAPP
-126 LVPRFLRLEIDERLS
+126 LVPRFLRLEIEERLF
-141 ADGNVHQKINVEQ
+141 ANGNVHKKINTEQ
-154 IKKACEHFIKEGVNS
+154 VKDACNKFIKEKVDS
-169 VAIAFINSYTNKEHE
+169 VAIAFINSYTNKDHE
-184 ILADK
+184 ILASK
-189 ILRES
+189 ILIES
-194 GFTGQISLSS
+194 GFKGQISLSS

-223 FVKARMSNY
+223 FVKTRMSNY

-238 KMNELGYKGTF
+238 NLNELGYKGTF

-274 GPVAGAEGSGEL
+274 GPVAGAEGAGEL
-286 SRRLNNINLV
+286 SRKLNNTNMV
-296 TADVGGTSFDTCLIL
+296 TADVGGTSFDTCLII

-348 DEGELIR
+348 DEGSLIR

-364 PGPACYNKGGV
+364 PGPACYDKGGIQ
-375 KPTTTDA
+375 PTTTDA

-397 LQLNKSLAENALNSV
+397 LQLNKSLAEKALNSV
-412 GSKISLSAFDTAK
+412 GSQIGMSAFDAAK
-425 GILKIS
+425 GILKIG

-457 FGGAGPLMSNLIAKE
+457 FGGAGPLMSNLIANE
-472 LDIKEIIIPPYSGN
+472 LDIKEIIVPPYSGN

-498 QMNARTKILRLSNE
+498 QMNARTKILRLSDE
-512 AIDECN
+512 AISECN
-518 IILNELFKELE
+518 DILKELFKELE
-529 QRQKIDFITSN
+529 QRQKIDFSTSS
-540 QMKEIALDMRWM
+540 QIKEIALDMRWM

-560 KLVEETGGKI
+560 KLEDEKDGNI
-570 SIDSETL
+570 SMDTETL

-588 FGSKLDTIVEIVSTR
+588 FGSKLDTIIEIVSTR
-603 ASLRVQLPRKSETG
+603 ASLRVQLPRKSESG
-617 KINEEDIEASDN
+617 KIDEVGIEVSN
-629 QIECYSFSK
+629 SQIECYSFTE

-646 VSRSKIASKAS
+646 VARSKIDSKVS
-657 GPLIVIESTAITYV
+657 GPLIIIENTATTYV
-671 DVNYNVTKDESG
+671 DINYDVDKDSNG
-683 NLILTNQ
+683 NLILVNR
-690 EMN
+690 EIG

>member
-1 MNSLALLVASNRFMA
+1 MS

-25 TFTDFILYDESGNK
+25 TFTDFIIYDEEKNS
-39 VIIDKIPTT
+39 VTIDKIPTT
-48 PESPEQAV
+48 PNSPEKAV
-56 IEVIKRNL
+56 IDVIKRNL
-64 NEEELRKI
+64 DKDELGKVE
-72 DFFLHGTTVGLNSLL
+72 FFLHGTTVGLNSLL

-119 FWQPPPP
+119 FWQPAPP
-126 LVPRFLRLEIDERLS
+126 LVPRYLRLEIEERLF
-141 ADGNVHQKINVEQ
+141 ANGTVHSPIKVDQL
-154 IKKACEHFIKEGVNS
+154 KKACEVFNKEDVNS
-169 VAIAFINSYTNKEHE
+169 IAIAFINSYTNKDHE
-184 ILADK
+184 KTAEK

-194 GFTGQISLSS
+194 GFEGQISLSS

-223 FVKARMSNY
+223 YVKSRMSNY
-232 LNSLKK
+232 LNNLKK
-238 KMNELGYKGTF
+238 ELNAIGFRGTF

-274 GPVAGAEGSGEL
+274 GPVAGAEGAGEL
-286 SRRLNNINLV
+286 SRKLKNTDMV

-348 DEGELIR
+348 DDGGLIR
-355 SGPQSAGAV
+355 SGPQSSGAV
-364 PGPACYNKGGV
+364 PGPACYNKGGE

-397 LQLNKSLAENALNSV
+397 LQLEKSLSEKALNSV
-412 GSKISLSAFDTAK
+412 GSKINMTAQETAI

-446 GIDPRELKLLA
+446 GVDPRELKLLA
-457 FGGAGPLMSNLIAKE
+457 FGGAGPLMSNLIAQE
-472 LDIKEIIIPPYSGN
+472 LDIKEIIVPPYSGN

-498 QMNARTKILRLSNE
+498 QMNAKTKILRLSEE
-512 AIDECN
+512 AITECN
-518 IILNELFKELE
+518 TILDELFIEL
-529 QRQKIDFITSN
+529 QKRQKIDFITTN
-540 QMKEIALDMRWM
+540 QIKEIALDMRWM

-560 KLVEETGGKI
+560 KLDNEKNGKI
-570 SIDSETL
+570 SINSENL
-577 KNKFM
+577 KNKFT
-582 EEYQKT
+582 EEYEKT
-588 FGSKLDTIVEIVSTR
+588 FGSKLDTMVEIVSTR
-603 ASLRVQLPRKSETG
+603 ASIRVQLPRKSESG
-617 KINEEDIEASDN
+617 KIKEEDISLIKNKID
-629 QIECYSFSK
+629 CYSFSK
-638 DKKIQFDL
+638 NKNIQFDI
-646 VSRSKIASKAS
+646 VSRSKIDSKTS
-657 GPLIVIESTAITYV
+657 GPLIILESTAITYV
-671 DVNYNVTKDESG
+671 DVNYDVSKDANN
-683 NLILTNQ
+683 NLLIVNRD
-690 EMN
+690 MS

>member
-1 MNSLALLVASNRFMA
+1 MS

-25 TFTDFILYDESGNK
+25 TFTDFICYDESDNK
-39 VIIDKIPTT
+39 VVIDKIPTT
-48 PESPEQAV
+48 PDAPEKAV

-64 NEEELRKI
+64 TKEHLSKV

-87 ERKGSKVGLLCTKG
+87 ERKGSKVGLVCTKG

-119 FWQPPPP
+119 FWQPKPP
-126 LVPRFLRLEIDERLS
+126 LVPRYLRLEVEERIFAS
-141 ADGNVHQKINVEQ
+141 GAIHTPINNIQ
-154 IKKACEHFIKEGVNS
+154 LKEVCNKLIEEKVNS
-169 VAIAFINSYTNKEHE
+169 IAIALINSYANKKHE
-184 ILADK
+184 VAIK
-189 ILRES
+189 KTLREL
-194 GFTGQISLSS
+194 GFKGQISLSS
-204 MVSGEYR
+204 IVSGEYR

-223 FVKARMSNY
+223 FVKTRISNY
-232 LNSLKK
+232 LNTLKK
-238 KMNELGYKGTF
+238 EMNTIGFNGGY

-274 GPVAGAEGSGEL
+274 GPVAGAEGAGEL
-286 SRRLNNINLV
+286 SRKLNNINMV
-296 TADVGGTSFDTCLIL
+296 TADVGGTSFDTCLII

-317 QFEGKIL
+317 QYEGTIV

-348 DEGELIR
+348 DNGGLLR
-355 SGPQSAGAV
+355 SGPQSSGAV
-364 PGPACYNKGGV
+364 PGPACYSRGGTQ
-375 KPTTTDA
+375 PTTTDA

-397 LQLNKSLAENALNSV
+397 LQLDKSLSEKALISVGKNLNLNALE
-412 GSKISLSAFDTAK
+412 TAK

-457 FGGAGPLMSNLIAKE
+457 FGGAGPLMSNLIANE
-472 LDIKEIIIPPYSGN
+472 LDIKEIIVPPYAGN

-492 LGADLL
+492 LGADML
-498 QMNARTKILRLSNE
+498 QMNARTKILRLSKDS
-512 AIDECN
+512 IIECN
-518 IILNELFKELE
+518 DILE
-529 QRQKIDFITSN
+529 QLFAELKERQKIDFSTSS
-540 QMKEIALDMRWM
+540 QIKEVALDMRWM

-560 KLVEETGGKI
+560 GLDEKSGKI
-570 SIDSETL
+570 TIDENAL
-577 KNKFM
+577 KEKFM
-582 EEYQKT
+582 NEYEKT
-588 FGSKLDTIVEIVSTR
+588 FGSKLDTIIEIVSIR
-603 ASLRVQLPRKSETG
+603 ASIRVPLPRKSDG
-617 KINEEDIEASDN
+617 GSVLEEDIFSSTN
-629 QIECYSFSK
+629 KISCFSFSENK
-638 DKKIQFDL
+638 NLDFEII
-646 VSRSKIASKAS
+646 SRSKINEKKT
-657 GPLIVIESTAITYV
+657 GPMIIVESTAITYV
-671 DVNYNVTKDESG
+671 DANYHVNIDGEN
-683 NLILTNQ
+683 NLLLTNGDI
-690 EMN
+690 N

>member
-1 MNSLALLVASNRFMA
+1 MA

-25 TFTDFILYDESGNK
+25 TFTDFIVYDESGNK

-48 PESPEQAV
+48 PQSPEKAV
-56 IEVIKRNL
+56 VEVIKRNL
-64 NEEELRKI
+64 SRKELEKI

-119 FWQPPPP
+119 FWQPAPP
-126 LVPRFLRLEIDERLS
+126 LVPRFLRLEIEERLF
-141 ADGNVHQKINVEQ
+141 ANGNVHKKINTEQ
-154 IKKACEHFIKEGVNS
+154 VKDACNKFIKEKVDS
-169 VAIAFINSYTNKEHE
+169 VAIAFINSYTNKDHE
-184 ILADK
+184 MLASK
-189 ILRES
+189 ILIES
-194 GFTGQISLSS
+194 GFKGQISLSS

-223 FVKARMSNY
+223 FVKTRMSNY

-238 KMNELGYKGTF
+238 NLNELGYKGTF

-274 GPVAGAEGSGEL
+274 GPVAGAEGAGEL
-286 SRRLNNINLV
+286 SRKLNNTNMV
-296 TADVGGTSFDTCLIL
+296 TADVGGTSFDTCLII

-348 DEGELIR
+348 DEGSLIR

-364 PGPACYNKGGV
+364 PGPACYDKGGIQ
-375 KPTTTDA
+375 PTTTDA

-397 LQLNKSLAENALNSV
+397 LQLNKSLAEKALNSV
-412 GSKISLSAFDTAK
+412 GSQIGMSAFDAAK
-425 GILKIS
+425 GILKIG

-457 FGGAGPLMSNLIAKE
+457 FGGAGPLMSNLIANE
-472 LDIKEIIIPPYSGN
+472 LDIKEIIVPPYSGN

-498 QMNARTKILRLSNE
+498 QMNARTKILRLSDE
-512 AIDECN
+512 AISECN
-518 IILNELFKELE
+518 DILKELFKELE
-529 QRQKIDFITSN
+529 QRQKIDFSTSS
-540 QMKEIALDMRWM
+540 QIKEIALDMRWM

-560 KLVEETGGKI
+560 KLEDEKDGNI
-570 SIDSETL
+570 SMDTETL

-588 FGSKLDTIVEIVSTR
+588 FGSKLDTVIEIVSTR
-603 ASLRVQLPRKSETG
+603 ASLRVQLPRKSESG
-617 KINEEDIEASDN
+617 KIDEVGIEVSNN
-629 QIECYSFSK
+629 QIECYSFTEN
-638 DKKIQFDL
+638 KKIQFDL
-646 VSRSKIASKAS
+646 VARSKIVSKVS
-657 GPLIVIESTAITYV
+657 GPLIIIESTAITYV
-671 DVNYNVTKDESG
+671 DINYDVDKDSNG
-683 NLILTNQ
+683 NLILVNR
-690 EMN
+690 EIG

>member
-1 MNSLALLVASNRFMA
+1 MA

-25 TFTDFILYDESGNK
+25 TFTDFICYDEDGNK

-48 PESPEQAV
+48 PETPEKAV
-56 IEVIKRNL
+56 VEVIQRNL
-64 NEEELRKI
+64 SKEQLSKV

-119 FWQPPPP
+119 FWQPAPP
-126 LVPRFLRLEIDERLS
+126 LVPRYLRLEVEERMM
-141 ADGNVHQKINVEQ
+141 ANGNVRTPINIDQ
-154 IKKACEHFIKEGVNS
+154 LKKACHKLIEEEVSS
-169 VAIAFINSYTNKEHE
+169 VAIALINSYTNKDHE
-184 ILADK
+184 VVFEK
-189 ILRES
+189 ILREA
-194 GFTGQISLSS
+194 GYKGQISLSYL
-204 MVSGEYR
+204 VSGEYR

-223 FVKARMSNY
+223 FVKSRMSNY
-232 LNSLKK
+232 LNTLKK
-238 KMNELGYKGTF
+238 EMNAIGFNGGY

-274 GPVAGAEGSGEL
+274 GPVAGAEGAGEL
-286 SRRLNNINLV
+286 SRQLNNTNMV

-311 NGRPQI
+311 EGRPQI
-317 QFEGKIL
+317 QYEGTIV

-348 DEGELIR
+348 DDGGLLR
-355 SGPQSAGAV
+355 SGPQSSGAV
-364 PGPACYNKGGV
+364 PGPACYNRGGTQ
-375 KPTTTDA
+375 PTTTDA

-397 LQLNKSLAENALNSV
+397 LQLNKSLSEKALQSV
-412 GSKISLSAFDTAK
+412 GEKLNLDPLETAK

-457 FGGAGPLMSNLIAKE
+457 FGGAGPLMSNLIANE
-472 LDIKEIIIPPYSGN
+472 LDIKEIIVPPYAGN

-492 LGADLL
+492 LGADML
-498 QMNARTKILRLSNE
+498 QMSARTKILKLS
-512 AIDECN
+512 ADSIKDCN
-518 IILNELFKELE
+518 NILEELFAELKA
-529 QRQKIDFITSN
+529 RQKIDFATSD
-540 QMKEIALDMRWM
+540 QIKEVALDMRWM

-560 KLVEETGGKI
+560 NLKDSGGKI
-570 SIDSETL
+570 TIDENAL
-577 KNKFM
+577 KEMFM
-582 EEYQKT
+582 DEYEKT
-588 FGSKLDTIVEIVSTR
+588 FGSKLDTLVEIVSTR
-603 ASLRVQLPRKSETG
+603 ASVRVPLPRKSEG
-617 KINEEDIEASDN
+617 GSVLEDNISLLSSKIDCFSFKKNKNLEFDI
-629 QIECYSFSK
+629 I
-638 DKKIQFDL
+638 
-646 VSRSKIASKAS
+646 SRSDIHNKKT
-657 GPLIVIESTAITYV
+657 GPIIIVESTAITYV
-671 DVNYNVTKDESG
+671 DINYDVNLDGKN
-683 NLILTNQ
+683 NLILTNR
-690 EMN
+690 EMD

>member
-1 MNSLALLVASNRFMA
+1 MA

-25 TFTDFILYDESGNK
+25 TFTDFIVYDESGNR

-48 PESPEQAV
+48 PQSPEKAV
-56 IEVIKRNL
+56 VEVIKRNL
-64 NEEELRKI
+64 TREELGRI

-119 FWQPPPP
+119 FWQPAPP
-126 LVPRFLRLEIDERLS
+126 LVPRFLRLEIEERLY
-141 ADGNVHQKINVEQ
+141 ANGNVNQKINVNQ
-154 IKKACEHFIKEGVNS
+154 IKNACNKFIEEGVNS
-169 VAIAFINSYTNKEHE
+169 VAIAFINSYTNKDHE
-184 ILADK
+184 ILASK
-189 ILRES
+189 ILKES
-194 GFTGQISLSS
+194 GYKGSISLSS

-232 LNSLKK
+232 LNSLKQ
-238 KMNELGYKGTF
+238 NLNDLGYNGAF

-274 GPVAGAEGSGEL
+274 GPVAGAEGAGEL
-286 SRRLNNINLV
+286 SRKLNNTNMV
-296 TADVGGTSFDTCLIL
+296 SADVGGTSFDTCLII

-317 QFEGKIL
+317 QFEGKIV

-348 DEGELIR
+348 DDGGLIR
-355 SGPQSAGAV
+355 SGPQSSGAV
-364 PGPACYNKGGV
+364 PGPACYGRNGKH
-375 KPTTTDA
+375 PTTTDA
-382 AFYLGM
+382 AFFLGM

-397 LQLNKSLAENALNSV
+397 LQLNKSLAEEALNSV
-412 GSKISLSAFDTAK
+412 GGKINLSAYETAK

-457 FGGAGPLMSNLIAKE
+457 FGGAGPLMSNLISQE
-472 LDIKEIIIPPYSGN
+472 LDIKEIIVPPYAGN

-498 QMNARTKILRLSNE
+498 QMNARTKILRLSDE
-512 AIDECN
+512 AIKECN
-518 IILNELFKELE
+518 VILDELFIEL
-529 QRQKIDFITSN
+529 QKRQKIDFDVSS
-540 QMKEIALDMRWM
+540 QLKEIALDMRWM

-560 KLVEETGGKI
+560 KLDNEKNGKI
-570 SIDSETL
+570 TL
-577 KNKFM
+577 SSDELKDLFM
-582 EEYQKT
+582 QEYLRT
-588 FGSKLDTIVEIVSTR
+588 FGSKLDTFVEIVSTR
-603 ASLRVQLPRKSETG
+603 ASLRVPLPRKSVTG
-617 KINEEDIEASDN
+617 NIREEDIEISN
-629 QIECYSFSK
+629 NKIQCYSFNK
-638 DKKIQFDL
+638 DEIIDFEII
-646 VSRSKIASKAS
+646 SRSNINSKLS
-657 GPLIVIESTAITYV
+657 GPKIIVESTAITYV
-671 DVNYNVTKDESG
+671 DVNYEVSNDSDH
-683 NLILTNQ
+683 NLLIINK
-690 EMN
+690 EMK

>member
-1 MNSLALLVASNRFMA
+1 MA

-25 TFTDFILYDESGNK
+25 TFTDFIVYDESGNK

-48 PESPEQAV
+48 PQSPEKAV
-56 IEVIKRNL
+56 VEVIKRNL
-64 NEEELRKI
+64 SQKELEKI

-119 FWQPPPP
+119 FWQPAPP
-126 LVPRFLRLEIDERLS
+126 LVPRFLRLEIEERLF
-141 ADGNVHQKINVEQ
+141 ANGNVHKKINTEQVED
-154 IKKACEHFIKEGVNS
+154 ACNKFIKEKVDS
-169 VAIAFINSYTNKEHE
+169 VAIAFINSYTNKDHE
-184 ILADK
+184 ILASK
-189 ILRES
+189 ILIES
-194 GFTGQISLSS
+194 GFKGQISLSS

-223 FVKARMSNY
+223 FVKTRMSNY

-238 KMNELGYKGTF
+238 NLNELGYKGTF

-274 GPVAGAEGSGEL
+274 GPVAGAEGAGEL
-286 SRRLNNINLV
+286 SRKLNNTNMV
-296 TADVGGTSFDTCLIL
+296 TADVGGTSFDTCLII

-348 DEGELIR
+348 DEGSLIR

-364 PGPACYNKGGV
+364 PGPACYDKGGIQ
-375 KPTTTDA
+375 PTTTDA

-397 LQLNKSLAENALNSV
+397 LQLNKSLAEKALNSV
-412 GSKISLSAFDTAK
+412 GSQIGMSAFDAAK
-425 GILKIS
+425 GILKIG

-457 FGGAGPLMSNLIAKE
+457 FGGAGPLMSNLIANE
-472 LDIKEIIIPPYSGN
+472 LDIKEIIVPPYSGN

-498 QMNARTKILRLSNE
+498 QMNARTKILRLSDE
-512 AIDECN
+512 AISECN
-518 IILNELFKELE
+518 DILKELFKELE
-529 QRQKIDFITSN
+529 QRQKIDFSTSS
-540 QMKEIALDMRWM
+540 QIKEIALDMRWM

-560 KLVEETGGKI
+560 KLEDEKDGNI
-570 SIDSETL
+570 SMDTETL

-588 FGSKLDTIVEIVSTR
+588 FGSKLDTVIEIVSTR
-603 ASLRVQLPRKSETG
+603 ASLRVQLPRKSESG
-617 KINEEDIEASDN
+617 KIDEVGIEVSNN
-629 QIECYSFSK
+629 QIECYSFTEN
-638 DKKIQFDL
+638 KKIQFDL
-646 VSRSKIASKAS
+646 VARSKIDSKVS
-657 GPLIVIESTAITYV
+657 GPLIIIESTAITYV
-671 DVNYNVTKDESG
+671 DINYDVNKDSNG
-683 NLILTNQ
+683 NLILVNR
-690 EMN
+690 EIG

>member
-1 MNSLALLVASNRFMA
+1 MA

-25 TFTDFILYDESGNK
+25 TFTDFIVYDESGNK

-48 PESPEQAV
+48 PQSPEKAV
-56 IEVIKRNL
+56 VEVIKRNL
-64 NEEELRKI
+64 SRKELEKI

-119 FWQPPPP
+119 FWQPAPP
-126 LVPRFLRLEIDERLS
+126 LVPRFLRLEIEERLF
-141 ADGNVHQKINVEQ
+141 ANGNVHKKINTEQVED
-154 IKKACEHFIKEGVNS
+154 ACNKFIKEKVDS
-169 VAIAFINSYTNKEHE
+169 VAIAFINSYTNKDHE
-184 ILADK
+184 ILASK
-189 ILRES
+189 ILIES
-194 GFTGQISLSS
+194 GFEGQISLSS

-223 FVKARMSNY
+223 FVKTRMSNY

-238 KMNELGYKGTF
+238 NLNELGYKGTF

-274 GPVAGAEGSGEL
+274 GPVAGAEGAGEL
-286 SRRLNNINLV
+286 SRKLNNTNMV
-296 TADVGGTSFDTCLIL
+296 TADVGGTSFDTCLII

-348 DEGELIR
+348 DEGSLIR

-364 PGPACYNKGGV
+364 PGPACYDKGGIQ
-375 KPTTTDA
+375 PTTTDA

-397 LQLNKSLAENALNSV
+397 LQLNKSLAEKALNSV
-412 GSKISLSAFDTAK
+412 GSQIGMSAFDAAK
-425 GILKIS
+425 GILKIG

-457 FGGAGPLMSNLIAKE
+457 FGGAGPLMSNLIANE
-472 LDIKEIIIPPYSGN
+472 LDIKEIIVPPYSGN

-498 QMNARTKILRLSNE
+498 QMNARTKILRLSDE
-512 AIDECN
+512 AISECN
-518 IILNELFKELE
+518 DILKELFKELE
-529 QRQKIDFITSN
+529 QRQKIDFSTSS
-540 QMKEIALDMRWM
+540 QIKEIALDMRWM

-560 KLVEETGGKI
+560 KLEDEKDGNI
-570 SIDSETL
+570 SMDTETL

-588 FGSKLDTIVEIVSTR
+588 FGSKLDTVIEIVSTR
-603 ASLRVQLPRKSETG
+603 ASLRVQLPRKSESG
-617 KINEEDIEASDN
+617 KIDEVGIEVSNN
-629 QIECYSFSK
+629 QIECYSFTEN
-638 DKKIQFDL
+638 KKIQFDL
-646 VSRSKIASKAS
+646 VARSKIDSKVS
-657 GPLIVIESTAITYV
+657 GPLIIIESTAITYV
-671 DVNYNVTKDESG
+671 DINYDVDKDSNG
-683 NLILTNQ
+683 NLILVNR
-690 EMN
+690 EIG